1 MVFYVGIKTVAA
13 FQIYEQYQRGA
24 TININKNHADFDL
37 NDDLGFEA
45 ADLVLDT
52 AIVFPVTNTPSEAIF
67 TQKWASV
74 SSQSDF
80 EIFTCYR

>member
-1 MVFYVGIKTVAA
+1 MWQDQWDSNTLPLDLNKG
-13 FQIYEQYQRGA
+13 GA

-52 AIVFPVTNTPSEAIF
+52 AIVFPVTNTPSEAIS

-74 SSQSDF
+74 SSQFDF

>member
-1 MVFYVGIKTVAA
+1 MKYLNYARSFFALVMCCAG
-13 FQIYEQYQRGA
+13 GA

-52 AIVFPVTNTPSEAIF
+52 AIVFPATNTPSEAIF

-74 SSQSDF
+74 SSQFDS